1 VFKKSIPFFILF
13 FLFLDTCSLGSP
25 AKDIQ
30 VIADGQYFIAVRRCF
45 QEAKSSIKMMMF
57 EASYYKKYPDSP
69 SNLLIKE
76 LIAAKKRG
84 LDVKVILEQREG
96 TERATLR
103 NKETGALLAKS
114 GVEVV
119 YDPLNITT
127 HTKLLIIDGEISV
140 VGSTNWTY
148 NALDKNHE
156 VSVLIRSPEVAN
168 DLQNYFQSIWKTC
181 RKNN

>member
-1 VFKKSIPFFILF
+1 MLKKTTPVFILF
-13 FLFLDTCSLGSP
+13 FLFLNTCSLGFP
-25 AKDIQ
+25 AKDVQ
-30 VIADGQYFIAVRRCF
+30 VITDRQYFGVVRRCF

-57 EASYYKKYPDSP
+57 EASYYKKYPYSP
-69 SNLLIKE
+69 SNLLIRE

-103 NKETGALLAKS
+103 NKETGALLANG

-156 VSVLIRSPEVAN
+156 VAVLIRSPEVAN

-181 RKNN
+181 RSK

>member
-1 VFKKSIPFFILF
+1 MLKKTTPVLILF
-13 FLFLDTCSLGSP
+13 FLFLNTHCLGFP
-25 AKDIQ
+25 AKDVQ
-30 VIADGQYFIAVRRCF
+30 VVTDRQYVEVVRRCF
-45 QEAKSSIKMMMF
+45 QKATSSIKMMMF
-57 EASYYKKYPDSP
+57 EASYYKKYPESP
-69 SNLLIKE
+69 SNLLIRE

-119 YDPLNITT
+119 YDPLTVTT
-127 HTKLLIIDGEISV
+127 HTKLLIVDGAISV

-148 NALDKNHE
+148 SALDKNHE
-156 VSVLIRSPEVAN
+156 VAVLIRSPEVAN
-168 DLQNYFQSIWKTC
+168 DLQNYFLSVWKTC
-181 RKNN
+181 CKNN

>member
-1 VFKKSIPFFILF
+1 MLRKTTPFFILF
-13 FLFLDTCSLGSP
+13 FLFLHTCSLGFP
-25 AKDIQ
+25 AKDVQ
-30 VIADGQYFIAVRRCF
+30 VITDRQYFEVVRRCF
-45 QEAKSSIKMMMF
+45 QEARSSVKVMMF

-69 SNLLIKE
+69 SNLLIRE

-84 LDVKVILEQREG
+84 LDVKVILEQRKG
-96 TERATLR
+96 KERTTLR

-114 GVEVV
+114 GVEVI

-156 VSVLIRSPEVAN
+156 VAVLIRSPEVAN
-168 DLQNYFQSIWKTC
+168 DLQNYFQRIWKTC

>member
-1 VFKKSIPFFILF
+1 MFKKTTPVFILF
-13 FLFLDTCSLGSP
+13 FLFLNNYSLGFP
-25 AKDIQ
+25 AKDVQ
-30 VIADGQYFIAVRRCF
+30 VITDRQYFEVVLRCF

-69 SNLLIKE
+69 SNLLIRE

-103 NKETGALLAKS
+103 NKETGALLAES

-119 YDPLNITT
+119 YDPLDITT

-156 VSVLIRSPEVAN
+156 VAVLIRSPKVAN

-181 RKNN
+181 RKSN